1 MPAPRPNS
9 HSLCLLSWFLIGYIL
24 GICMCKLLIRAVVVR
39 KFTPGVWL
47 GMAVCVGHWRETNR
61 VQPWIFTLVV

>member
-1 MPAPRPNS
+1 
-9 HSLCLLSWFLIGYIL
+9 
-24 GICMCKLLIRAVVVR
+24 MCKLLIRAVVVR